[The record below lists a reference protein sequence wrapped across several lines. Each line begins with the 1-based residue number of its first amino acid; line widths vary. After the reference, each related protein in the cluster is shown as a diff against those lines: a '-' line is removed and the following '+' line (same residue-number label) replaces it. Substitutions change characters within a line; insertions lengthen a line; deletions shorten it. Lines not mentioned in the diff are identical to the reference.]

1 MLSTRKRSKQRK
13 GTTMQFVNK
22 KDIEFKR
29 GYFVVDGKIMMPSS
43 DVISEVNQ
51 LSELS
56 DVMDFIKNNIDEI
69 KAASEK
75 KEMPKFV
82 PEAKVSI
89 KQTPDTPTLDEYVD
103 KISNIMDEIETAT
116 TFAKADKIV
125 ENFFANILEFAHE
138 DDVLLT
144 DEFNPARRMNMNPLN
159 LSDEDIIGLVN
170 PALDAKD
177 YIAAVAPRVADMFP
191 GLWH

>member
-1 MLSTRKRSKQRK
+1 
-13 GTTMQFVNK
+13 MQFVNK

-29 GYFVVDGKIMMPSS
+29 GYFVVDNKIMMPSS
-43 DVISEVNQ
+43 DIISEVNI
-51 LSELS
+51 LSELN
-56 DVMDFIKNNIDEI
+56 DVMGFINDNLDEI
-69 KAASEK
+69 KAATEK
-75 KEMPKFV
+75 KEMPKFT

-89 KQTPDTPTLDEYVD
+89 KQTPNTPTLDEYVD

-144 DEFNPARRMNMNPLN
+144 EDFNPARKMNMNPLN
-159 LSDEDIIGLVN
+159 LSDEKIIDFINTVI
-170 PALDAKD
+170 DAKD
-177 YIAAVAPRVADMFP
+177 YIAAVAPRVADMLP
-191 GLWH
+191 ELWH

>member
-1 MLSTRKRSKQRK
+1 MK
-13 GTTMQFVNK
+13 FVNK

-29 GYFVVDGKIMMPSS
+29 GYFVVDNKIMMPATKI
-43 DVISEVNQ
+43 ISEVNK
-51 LSELS
+51 LS
-56 DVMDFIKNNIDEI
+56 DLNDVMNFINDNLDEI
-69 KAASEK
+69 KAASKK

-89 KQTPDTPTLDEYVD
+89 KQTPNTPTLDEYVD
-103 KISNIMDEIETAT
+103 KISNIMDEIEAAT

-144 DEFNPARRMNMNPLN
+144 DDFNPTHRMNMNPLN
-159 LSDEDIIGLVN
+159 LSDEKIVDFINEVL
-170 PALDAKD
+170 AARD
-177 YIAAVAPRVADMFP
+177 YIAAVAPCLADVLP
-191 GLWH
+191 ELWH

>member
-1 MLSTRKRSKQRK
+1 
-13 GTTMQFVNK
+13 MQFVNK

-29 GYFVVDGKIMMPSS
+29 GYFVVDNKIMMPATK
-43 DVISEVNQ
+43 VISEVNK
-51 LSELS
+51 LS
-56 DVMDFIKNNIDEI
+56 DLNDVMGFINDNLDEI

-89 KQTPDTPTLDEYVD
+89 KQKPNTPMLDEYVD

-125 ENFFANILEFAHE
+125 ENFFADLLEFAHE

-144 DEFNPARRMNMNPLN
+144 DDFNPTHRMNKNPLN
-159 LSDEDIIGLVN
+159 LSDEKIIDFINEVL
-170 PALDAKD
+170 AARD
-177 YIAAVAPRVADMFP
+177 YIAAVAPCLADVLP
-191 GLWH
+191 ELWH

>member
-1 MLSTRKRSKQRK
+1 
-13 GTTMQFVNK
+13 MQFVNK

-43 DVISEVNQ
+43 DIISEVNI
-51 LSELS
+51 LSELN
-56 DVMDFIKNNIDEI
+56 DVMGFINDNLDEI
-69 KAASEK
+69 KAATEK
-75 KEMPKFV
+75 KEMPKFT

-89 KQTPDTPTLDEYVD
+89 KQTPNTPALDEYVD
-103 KISNIMDEIETAT
+103 KISNIMDEIEAAT

-144 DEFNPARRMNMNPLN
+144 EDFNPARKMNMNPLN
-159 LSDEDIIGLVN
+159 LSDEKIIDFINTVI
-170 PALDAKD
+170 DAKD
-177 YIAAVAPRVADMFP
+177 YIAAVAPRVVDMLP
-191 GLWH
+191 ELWH

>member
-1 MLSTRKRSKQRK
+1 
-13 GTTMQFVNK
+13 MQFVNK

-51 LSELS
+51 LSELN

-69 KAASEK
+69 KAASKK

-82 PEAKVSI
+82 PEAKISI
-89 KQTPDTPTLDEYVD
+89 KQTPNTPTLDEYVD

-116 TFAKADKIV
+116 IFAKADKIV
-125 ENFFANILEFAHE
+125 ENFFVNILEFAHE
-138 DDVLLT
+138 DDILLT
-144 DEFNPARRMNMNPLN
+144 DEFNPIHRMNMNPLN
-159 LSDEDIIGLVN
+159 LSDENIIDFVN
-170 PALDAKD
+170 SVLDAKD

-191 GLWH
+191 ELWH

>member
-1 MLSTRKRSKQRK
+1 
-13 GTTMQFVNK
+13 MQFVNK

-29 GYFVVDGKIMMPSS
+29 GYFVVDNKIMMPSS
-43 DVISEVNQ
+43 DVISEVNI
-51 LSELS
+51 LSELN
-56 DVMDFIKNNIDEI
+56 DVMGFINDNLDEI

-89 KQTPDTPTLDEYVD
+89 KQTPNTPTLDEYVD
-103 KISNIMDEIETAT
+103 KISNIMDEIEAAT
-116 TFAKADKIV
+116 IFSKADKIV

-144 DEFNPARRMNMNPLN
+144 EDFNPARKMNMNPLN
-159 LSDEDIIGLVN
+159 LSDEKIIDFINTVI
-170 PALDAKD
+170 DAKD
-177 YIAAVAPRVADMFP
+177 YIAAVAPRVADMLP
-191 GLWH
+191 ELWH

>member
-1 MLSTRKRSKQRK
+1 
-13 GTTMQFVNK
+13 MQFVNK
-22 KDIEFKR
+22 EDIEFKR
-29 GYFVVDGKIMMPSS
+29 GYFVVDNKIMMPSS
-43 DVISEVNQ
+43 DIISEVNQ
-51 LSELS
+51 LSELN

-82 PEAKVSI
+82 PEAKVLI
-89 KQTPDTPTLDEYVD
+89 KQTPNTPTLDEYVD
-103 KISNIMDEIETAT
+103 KISNIMDEIEAAT
-116 TFAKADKIV
+116 IFPKADKIL

-159 LSDEDIIGLVN
+159 LSDENIIDFVN
-170 PALDAKD
+170 SVLDAKD
-177 YIAAVAPRVADMFP
+177 YIAAVAPRVANMFP
-191 GLWH
+191 ELWH

>member
-1 MLSTRKRSKQRK
+1 
-13 GTTMQFVNK
+13 MQFVNK
-22 KDIEFKR
+22 KDIEFKH

-43 DVISEVNQ
+43 DVISEVDI
-51 LSELS
+51 LSELN
-56 DVMDFIKNNIDEI
+56 DVMGFINDNLDEI

-89 KQTPDTPTLDEYVD
+89 KQTPNTPTLDEYVD
-103 KISNIMDEIETAT
+103 KISNIMDEIEAAT
-116 TFAKADKIV
+116 IFSKVDKIV

-144 DEFNPARRMNMNPLN
+144 EDFNPARKMNMNPLN
-159 LSDEDIIGLVN
+159 LSDEKIIDFINTVI
-170 PALDAKD
+170 DAKD
-177 YIAAVAPRVADMFP
+177 YIAAVAPRVVDMLP
-191 GLWH
+191 ELWH

>member
-1 MLSTRKRSKQRK
+1 
-13 GTTMQFVNK
+13 MQFVNK

-43 DVISEVNQ
+43 DVISEVNI
-51 LSELS
+51 LS
-56 DVMDFIKNNIDEI
+56 DLNDVMGFINDNLDEI

-75 KEMPKFV
+75 KEMPKFT

-89 KQTPDTPTLDEYVD
+89 KQTPNTPTLDEYVN

-116 TFAKADKIV
+116 IFAKADKIV

-138 DDVLLT
+138 DDILLT
-144 DEFNPARRMNMNPLN
+144 DEFNPTRRMNMNPLN
-159 LSDEDIIGLVN
+159 LSDENIIDFVN
-170 PALDAKD
+170 SVLDAKD
-177 YIAAVAPRVADMFP
+177 YIAAVAPHVGDKLP
-191 GLWH
+191 ELWH